1 MRERITRLAASA
13 FRGVPGSYEVL
24 LDHGQSLVV
33 LGENGTGKSTL
44 ADIVE
49 YFFTGGIEFLRKEGR
64 GHTIRHVGAGAALKT
79 EVVVETTGSLG
90 GRLEYPVPHG
100 SAPGKRTQAE
110 TFLLRGRTLAEFI
123 EKSKG
128 EKWAALSHI
137 LGLEEVDNLRLN
149 LQTAAHN
156 LDRAADTA
164 ASDARSAARALEAQ
178 SILGTGDGILNALKS
193 LCGKAGVAEP
203 PTLEVALSPSWS
215 ATIGVQLSRPEN
227 VGRSALAVEL
237 TVLPRYEADLDRLQE
252 WNDFVAKEVTGDEA
266 RVRLLTA
273 GRAVLERE
281 GTVDVC
287 PLCGQPVDNAE
298 LRRLIADTLS
308 TLQAAAE
315 ELTKAEAAGKAVAA
329 ELNASV
335 ARYTQVVKRAS
346 QLKVELPPLP
356 QSPSETLGELIAH
369 RTRIDPVMLE
379 SFAEQLEHWR
389 EGASP
394 LLDVSAPSAG
404 DTKESPLFRL
414 GVVVELA
421 RRWNECQTKA
431 VQARKAAVLADELF
445 TSYQDEQRT
454 YFGSV
459 LEQISDRA
467 ARIYAKLHAGE
478 GLGSIIVEPMSDKG
492 VELVVDFHGTRQKPP
507 HGVLSESHLNSL
519 AIALFLAMAETFNQ
533 HVGFM
538 VLDDVVNSFD
548 IPHRGQLADLL
559 ASEYKEWQLLVLT
572 HDEQFYR
579 RITRRAPDW
588 SRLEFTSWSYE
599 DGPRSALYQTA
610 DMAAA
615 ARRSL
620 ADHDRIGA
628 ATKGRRAIEEFLQ
641 EVCEGLKAP
650 LPFRR
655 GVDNDRREIG
665 ELMKGLRRRLS
676 DHKPSYSGLKPLLS
690 GIEADVDAALNVEA
704 HASQGRAAEA
714 EVAAAL
720 DRLTELINY
729 FTCSDCHRRVWD
741 RGDDQVCSCRCG
753 RITYPPRPDTEPSK

>member
-1 MRERITRLAASA
+1 M
-13 FRGVPGSYEVL
+13 
-24 LDHGQSLVV
+24 LV
-33 LGENGTGKSTL
+33 
-44 ADIVE
+44 
-49 YFFTGGIEFLRKEGR
+49 
-64 GHTIRHVGAGAALKT
+64 
-79 EVVVETTGSLG
+79 
-90 GRLEYPVPHG
+90 
-100 SAPGKRTQAE
+100 
-110 TFLLRGRTLAEFI
+110 
-123 EKSKG
+123 
-128 EKWAALSHI
+128 
-137 LGLEEVDNLRLN
+137 
-149 LQTAAHN
+149 
-156 LDRAADTA
+156 
-164 ASDARSAARALEAQ
+164 
-178 SILGTGDGILNALKS
+178 
-193 LCGKAGVAEP
+193 
-203 PTLEVALSPSWS
+203 
-215 ATIGVQLSRPEN
+215 
-227 VGRSALAVEL
+227 
-237 TVLPRYEADLDRLQE
+237 
-252 WNDFVAKEVTGDEA
+252 
-266 RVRLLTA
+266 
-273 GRAVLERE
+273 
-281 GTVDVC
+281 
-287 PLCGQPVDNAE
+287 
-298 LRRLIADTLS
+298 
-308 TLQAAAE
+308 
-315 ELTKAEAAGKAVAA
+315 
-329 ELNASV
+329 
-335 ARYTQVVKRAS
+335 
-346 QLKVELPPLP
+346 
-356 QSPSETLGELIAH
+356 
-369 RTRIDPVMLE
+369 

-394 LLDVSAPSAG
+394 LLGASAPSAG

-421 RRWNECQTKA
+421 RRWNECQTKS
-431 VQARKAAVLADELF
+431 VQAQRAAALADVLF

-467 ARIYAKLHAGE
+467 AHLYAKLHPGE

-533 HVGFM
+533 HVGFL

-599 DGPRSALYQTA
+599 EGPRSALYQTA

-615 ARRSL
+615 ARKSL

-641 EVCEGLKAP
+641 EVCEGLTAP

-655 GVDNDRREIG
+655 GVGNDRREIG

-676 DHKPSYSGLKPLLS
+676 DHKSSYASLKPLLS

-714 EVAAAL
+714 DVAAAL

-729 FTCSDCHRRVWD
+729 FTCSGCHSRVWD

-753 RITYPPRPDTEPSK
+753 RMTYPPRPDSEPSR